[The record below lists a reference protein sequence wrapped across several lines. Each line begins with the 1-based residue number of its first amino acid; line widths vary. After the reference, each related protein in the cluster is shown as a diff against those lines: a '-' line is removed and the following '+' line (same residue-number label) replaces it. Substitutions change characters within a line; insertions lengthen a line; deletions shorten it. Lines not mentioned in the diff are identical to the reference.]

1 MKVVL
6 FGATGMI
13 GQGVLRECLLDAS
26 VERVLAIGRNTT
38 GQPHPKLREI
48 AVKDFTALAGMDA
61 ELSGYDACFYCLGVA
76 SAGMSEADYRRVTYD
91 MTLDAARAL
100 VGRNPGLTFVFVSGT
115 GADSTERGRL
125 MWARVKGATENA
137 LLAMPFKAVY
147 VFRPG
152 FVQPLHGITSRTALY
167 RCFYSI
173 IGPLYPALKALLP
186 KYITTTE
193 TIGRAMIEAAAHGS
207 AKRVHENPDINA
219 LAEADSSR

>member
-1 MKVVL
+1 MNVVV

-26 VERVLAIGRNTT
+26 VERVLAIGRSPT
-38 GQPHPKLREI
+38 GRQDPKLREI
-48 AVKDFTALAGMDA
+48 AVKDFAALAGIGA
-61 ELSGYDACFYCLGVA
+61 ELSGYDACFYCLGVT

-91 MTLDAARAL
+91 MALDAARAL
-100 VGRNPGLTFVFVSGT
+100 VARNPGMTFIFVSGT
-115 GADSTERGRL
+115 GADSTERGRI

-152 FVQPLHGITSRTALY
+152 FVQPLHGITSRTKLY
-167 RCFYSI
+167 SVFYSI
-173 IGPLYPALKALLP
+173 LAPLYPALKALLP

-193 TIGRAMIEAAAHGS
+193 TVGRAMLEAAAHGS
-207 AKRVHENPDINA
+207 AKRIHENPDINE
-219 LAEADSSR
+219 LVGVPS

>member
-26 VERVLAIGRNTT
+26 VERVLTIGRSPT
-38 GQPHPKLREI
+38 GRQDPKLREI
-48 AVKDFTALAGMDA
+48 AVKDFAALAGMDA
-61 ELSGYDACFYCLGVA
+61 ELSGYDACFYCLGVT

-91 MTLDAARAL
+91 MALDAARAL
-100 VGRNPGLTFVFVSGT
+100 VARNPGMTFIFVSGT
-115 GADSTERGRL
+115 GADSTERGRI

-152 FVQPLHGITSRTALY
+152 FVQPLHGITSRTRLY
-167 RCFYSI
+167 SVFYSI
-173 IGPLYPALKALLP
+173 LAPLYPALKALLP
-186 KYITTTE
+186 RYITTTE
-193 TIGRAMIEAAAHGS
+193 TIGRAMIAAAARGS
-207 AKRVHENPDINA
+207 AKRIHENPDINA
-219 LAEADSSR
+219 LGERSS